1 MAFVHL
7 HVHSEY
13 SLLDGACRIGSMMDR
28 VQEIGQEA
36 IALTDHG
43 VMYGTIDF
51 YRAAKKAGIKPIVG
65 CEVYVARRTRFDK
78 VHGVDKEP
86 YHLVLLC
93 ENETGYRNLSYMVS
107 LGFTEGF
114 YNRPRVDMELLR
126 EHHEG
131 LIALSACLAGRIP
144 QSIMQDDLQAAE
156 QAAREYAEVFG
167 PDHFYLEL
175 QDHGIP
181 EQRTVNA
188 QIRKLAEKLSLP
200 LVVTNDAHYL
210 HKSDAKMQD
219 VLLCIQTGKTVD
231 DPNRMKFE
239 TEEFYLKSEEE
250 LRELFPDV
258 PEAFDNTVKI
268 AERCN
273 VEFTFGKYFLPEF
286 KLPEGV
292 TSLSY
297 LKQLCREGF
306 DELYGTE
313 HPEYMQQ
320 LDYEIDM
327 IEKMG
332 FTDYFL
338 IVWDFVRF
346 AKSAGIPVGP
356 GRGSA
361 AGSMVTY
368 CLHITEID
376 PMKYGLYFER
386 FLNPARVTL
395 PDIDMDFGD
404 TRRAEVVDYVRR
416 KYGEDHVAQIVT
428 FGTMA
433 ARGSIRDVGRVMNFT
448 YAETDAVA
456 KLVPP
461 TPHMTLADALKQSPQ
476 LRQMYDSDERVRELV
491 DTAKAI
497 EGMPRNTSTHAA
509 GVVITKLPVYD
520 YVPLATNDGTIVTE
534 YTMTTLEELGLL
546 KMDFLGLRNITVIDD
561 AIRDIRKTEPDF
573 SMARVTD
580 NDPKVMDMLTQG
592 RTAGVFQMESTGM
605 TGVCM
610 GLKPQSIEDLSIIVA
625 AYRPGPMESI
635 PRLIA
640 CKQDPSLV
648 KYKHP
653 MLQPILSVTYG
664 CILYQE
670 QVIEIFRQLAGFSLG
685 QADMIRRAMSKK
697 KEAVITAERAAFVHG
712 DPERNIPGAV
722 ARGVPEQ
729 TANEIYDEILAFAS
743 YAFNKAH
750 AVSYAIVSYRTAYMK
765 RNYPHEY
772 MAALLTSVLD
782 NTPKVTEYIAECRE
796 LGIRLLPPDIN
807 ASDADFTVE
816 EGDLRFGL
824 VAIKG
829 VGRGLIQALMR
840 EREIGGPFT
849 AFDEFCRRMNGH
861 DLNRRAVE
869 SLIRAGCF
877 DRMGYKRKALMQSVD
892 RVLGG
897 AASESRMN
905 LTGQMN
911 LFSAPDDGGAPA
923 DTTQLVLPDVEEF
936 TRAELIA
943 MERETTGLY
952 LTGHPMD
959 DYRALAQQAK
969 AAPMGDILASFHAPA
984 TAAHRYRDGQ
994 RVVLAG
1000 ICTASRE
1007 RATRKNTRMAYL
1019 QLEDDSGSMEVLVFS
1034 PALDACRDLLAQENP
1049 ALFVAGRIS
1058 TRDESDP
1065 QLVADKVLPL
1075 TEQGLET
1082 LRTPPRRDPPP
1093 RPEPPKRHRLW
1104 VRLPD
1109 KDHPAV
1115 KRIELILE
1123 MFPGDEQLVLV
1134 FEDTGR
1140 RAAARCIVHPAL
1152 VEELRELAGPGNVAV
1167 TEEKSR

>member
-210 HKSDAKMQD
+210 RKSDAKMQD

-273 VEFTFGKYFLPEF
+273 VEFMFGKYFLPEF

-386 FLNPARVTL
+386 FLNPARVTM

-670 QVIEIFRQLAGFSLG
+670 QVIEIFRKLAGYSLG
-685 QADMIRRAMSKK
+685 QADMVRRAMSKK
-697 KEAVITAERAAFVHG
+697 KVKDIEKERGAFIRG
-712 DPERNIPGAV
+712 DASRNISGCV
-722 ARGVPEQ
+722 ANGIPEDVAASIYNEMYDF
-729 TANEIYDEILAFAS
+729 AN

-750 AVSYAIVSYRTAYMK
+750 SVCYAVIAYQTAWFKCY
-765 RNYPHEY
+765 YPREY
-772 MAALLTSVLD
+772 MAALMTSVLD
-782 NTPKVTEYIAECRE
+782 SSVKISEYIAECRAMD
-796 LGIRLLPPDIN
+796 IALLPPDIN
-807 ASDADFTVE
+807 ESNDNFTVVP
-816 EGDLRFGL
+816 GGIRFGL
-824 VAIKG
+824 AAIKNI
-829 VGRGLIQALMR
+829 GRGFILKVMD
-840 EREIGGPFT
+840 EREQHGKFT
-849 AFDEFCRRMNGH
+849 SLEDFALRMYGT
-861 DLNRRAVE
+861 DLNKRALENLIKAGACDGFGLNRAQMLRMYELIMDAAANQKSKNVE
-869 SLIRAGCF
+869 
-877 DRMGYKRKALMQSVD
+877 
-892 RVLGG
+892 
-897 AASESRMN
+897 
-905 LTGQMN
+905 GQMG
-911 LFSAPDDGGAPA
+911 LFDLLSGEDAPA
-923 DTTQLVLPDVEEF
+923 AMPAIPVPNIP
-936 TRAELIA
+936 ELSA
-943 MERETTGLY
+943 QEKMSLEKQTTGLY
-952 LTGHPMD
+952 LSGHPMD
-959 DYRALAQQAK
+959 DYRPLLRGMDVV
-969 AAPMGDILASFHAPA
+969 PIGEILECFENGED
-984 TAAHRYRDGQ
+984 TYQDEQ
-994 RVVLAG
+994 IVNIAG
-1000 ICTASRE
+1000 IVEAVKMKT
-1007 RATRKNTRMAYL
+1007 TK
-1019 QLEDDSGSMEVLVFS
+1019 SGSMMAYVTVEDDTGSMELLVFS
-1034 PALDACRDLLAQENP
+1034 GVLGQYGSMLYENS
-1049 ALFVAGRIS
+1049 AVILNGRIS
-1058 TRDESDP
+1058 VRDEKPP
-1065 QLVADKVLPL
+1065 QLVVNRVLPIADMQDADVAQAARQAAAQAH
-1075 TEQGLET
+1075 TVY
-1082 LRTPPRRDPPP
+1082 LRIGDSAQSSARKVFPVL
-1093 RPEPPKRHRLW
+1093 K
-1104 VRLPD
+1104 
-1109 KDHPAV
+1109 
-1115 KRIELILE
+1115 
-1123 MFPGDEQLVLV
+1123 MFPGKAKAVVYYADSGARMGGKCAIDE
-1134 FEDTGR
+1134 R
-1140 RAAARCIVHPAL
+1140 M
-1152 VEELRELAGPGNVAV
+1152 LREMRELLGEKNVIV
-1167 TEEKSR
+1167 K